1 MEARLTDL
9 LGEAPVP
16 VHPGAGSGDRLAI
29 QRTVDNEPPHGRLL
43 AKIDRYLRA
52 AGAEEPSLRGRLMAA
67 AARDLLSKG
76 LIARADWAEIIAAI
90 DRSLAEELATGGE
103 TLPRA
108 RGRVALRLSGAA
120 GHGSASVSRPDWGAP
135 PRRHQPMLPQ
145 DLARWRPTLDTL
157 RRLHLSRPTQGLAA
171 GLCWLAVLFVP

>member
-103 TLPRA
+103 TLPR
-108 RGRVALRLSGAA
+108 
-120 GHGSASVSRPDWGAP
+120 VSRPDWGAP